1 MIEYYYNTNTRIII
15 MTRKEKVLGFMNE
28 KEYVPLMFEE
38 LVAVLCVPDD
48 SIDELKSILEEL
60 INEGKVIK
68 TKKKRY
74 MISKDAGFVGG
85 TFRGNEKGFGFVMNE
100 GQEDIFIPSDLTHSA
115 MDSDKVLAKITKPSQ
130 NGKRAEGEIV
140 KILERHTDEFAG
152 RYEKSRNFG
161 FVILDNRRLSKDVFI
176 SKKDTL
182 NAKDGDKVV
191 VKITDWGHG
200 KRNPEGVITK
210 VLGSMNDA
218 GVDVMSVM
226 VSYGIKEEF
235 DTKVLEETDK
245 IQCEISKEEIESRED
260 FRHLPIITID
270 GKDAK
275 DLDDAV
281 CVQREEKGYT
291 LSVHIADVSHYV
303 KEGRPLDKSA
313 LNRGTSVYFADR
325 VVPMLPKKLSN
336 GICSLNPNE
345 DRLTLSCVMKID
357 KSGNVTDHY
366 ITEGVIRSVE
376 RMTYED
382 VTEILVNKDK
392 SLLKRYEN
400 ISEQL
405 FLMEELAVILRKK
418 RFNKGSI
425 DFDFPEAKIILD
437 ENGKAI
443 DIEKYTTTV
452 SNHIIE
458 EFMLI
463 TNKTVAEFLYWTNT
477 PFVYRVH
484 EKPSEE
490 KLQNFNEFILNF
502 GFGIKHNAEDIHPS
516 EFSSI
521 LNKIKDTE
529 YERMISTVMLRS
541 LMKAEYSSQNK
552 GHFGLAFDYYCHF
565 TSPIRRYPDL
575 MCHRIIKEF
584 LKGEMDDSRIN
595 ILKAKCEEAAKVSSE
610 REINAQNAERDLE
623 DIKKCEYM
631 STKIGKRYEGIIS
644 SVTNF
649 GMFIELDNT
658 VEGVVKVIDMRDD
671 YYIYEEKTH
680 SLVGEYSGRQFRIGD
695 RVKIIVAGINKDFK
709 EVNFILE
716 D

>member
-1 MIEYYYNTNTRIII
+1 
-15 MTRKEKVLGFMNE
+15 MTRKEKVFGFMNE

-48 SIDELKSILEEL
+48 SIDELKNILDEL

-74 MISKDAGFVGG
+74 MVSSDAGFVGG
-85 TFRGNEKGFGFVMNE
+85 YFRGNERGFGFVMNE
-100 GQEDIFIPSDLTHSA
+100 GQEDIFIPAEFTHSA
-115 MDSDKVLAKITKPSQ
+115 MDSDKVLAKITKSSS
-130 NGKRAEGEIV
+130 NGKRAEGEII
-140 KILERHTDEFAG
+140 KILERHTDEFVG
-152 RYEKSRNFG
+152 RYEKSRNFA

-176 SKKDTL
+176 SKKDTMG
-182 NAKDGDKVV
+182 AKDGDKVV
-191 VKITDWGHG
+191 VKITNWGE
-200 KRNPEGVITK
+200 KSRNPEGVITK
-210 VLGSMNDA
+210 ILGSTKDA

-226 VSYGIKEEF
+226 ISYGIREEF
-235 DTKVLEETDK
+235 DQKVLDETDK
-245 IQCEISKEEIESRED
+245 IQSEISDDEIKGRED

-281 CVQREEKGYT
+281 CVQETDTGYT

-303 KEGRPLDKSA
+303 REGNPLDKSA
-313 LNRGTSVYFADR
+313 FQRGTSVYFADR

-345 DRLTLSCVMKID
+345 DRLTLSCVMKLD

-366 ITEGVIRSVE
+366 LTEGIIRSKE

-382 VTEILVNKDK
+382 VTEILVNKNE
-392 SLLKRYEN
+392 SLLKRYEI
-400 ISEQL
+400 ISDQL
-405 FLMEELAVILRKK
+405 FLMEKLAIILRKK
-418 RFNKGSI
+418 RFSKGSI

-443 DIEKYTTTV
+443 DVQKYSTTV

-463 TNKTVAEFLYWTNT
+463 TNKTVAEFLFWTNT
-477 PFVYRVH
+477 PFVYRIH
-484 EKPSEE
+484 EKPTEE
-490 KLQNFNEFILNF
+490 KLHNFNDFIGNF
-502 GFGIKHNAEDIHPS
+502 GFMIKHNSDDIHPS
-516 EFSSI
+516 EFSNI
-521 LNKIKDTE
+521 LNKIKGTE

-541 LMKAEYSSQNK
+541 LMKAEYSPSNK

-584 LKGEMDDSRIN
+584 LKGEISEKRLND
-595 ILKAKCEEAAKVSSE
+595 LKAKCEKTAKASSE
-610 REINAQNAERDLE
+610 AEINAQNAERELE

-631 STKIGKRYEGIIS
+631 QTKIGKRYQGIIS

-649 GMFIELDNT
+649 GIFIELDNT
-658 VEGVVKVIDMRDD
+658 VEGIVKVIDMRDD
-671 YYIYEEKTH
+671 YYIYDEKTH
-680 SLVGEYSGRQFRIGD
+680 SLTGEYSGKTYRIGD
-695 RVKIIVAGINKDFK
+695 SVNILVAGINKDYK

>member
-1 MIEYYYNTNTRIII
+1 
-15 MTRKEKVLGFMNE
+15 MTRKEKVFGFMNE

-48 SIDELKSILEEL
+48 SIDELKNILDEL

-74 MISKDAGFVGG
+74 MVSSDAGFVGG
-85 TFRGNEKGFGFVMNE
+85 YFRGNERGFGFVMNE
-100 GQEDIFIPSDLTHSA
+100 GQEDIFIPAEFTHSA
-115 MDSDKVLAKITKPSQ
+115 MDSDKVLAKITKSSS
-130 NGKRAEGEIV
+130 NGKRAEGEII
-140 KILERHTDEFAG
+140 KILERHTDEFVG

-176 SKKDTL
+176 SKKDTMG
-182 NAKDGDKVV
+182 AKDGDKVV
-191 VKITDWGHG
+191 VKITNWGE
-200 KRNPEGVITK
+200 KSRNPEGVITK
-210 VLGSMNDA
+210 ILGSTKDA

-226 VSYGIKEEF
+226 ISYGIREEF
-235 DTKVLEETDK
+235 DQKVLDETDK
-245 IQCEISKEEIESRED
+245 IQSEISDDEIKGRED

-281 CVQREEKGYT
+281 CVQETDTGYT

-303 KEGRPLDKSA
+303 REGNPLDKSA
-313 LNRGTSVYFADR
+313 FQRGTSVYFADR

-345 DRLTLSCVMKID
+345 DRLTLSCVMKLD

-366 ITEGVIRSVE
+366 LTEGIIRSKE

-382 VTEILVNKDK
+382 VTEILVNKNE
-392 SLLKRYEN
+392 SLLKRYEI
-400 ISEQL
+400 ISDQL
-405 FLMEELAVILRKK
+405 FLMEKLAMILRKK
-418 RFNKGSI
+418 RFSKGSI

-443 DIEKYTTTV
+443 DVQKYSTTV

-463 TNKTVAEFLYWTNT
+463 TNKTVAEFLFWTNT
-477 PFVYRVH
+477 PFVYRIH
-484 EKPSEE
+484 EKPTEE
-490 KLQNFNEFILNF
+490 KLHNFNDFISNF
-502 GFGIKHNAEDIHPS
+502 GFMIKHNSDDIHPS
-516 EFSSI
+516 EFSNI
-521 LNKIKDTE
+521 LNKIKGTE

-541 LMKAEYSSQNK
+541 LMKAEYSPSNK

-584 LKGEMDDSRIN
+584 LKGEISEKRFND
-595 ILKAKCEEAAKVSSE
+595 LKTKCEKTAKASSE
-610 REINAQNAERDLE
+610 AEINAQNAERELE

-631 STKIGKRYEGIIS
+631 QTKIGKRYQGIIS

-649 GMFIELDNT
+649 GIFIELDNT
-658 VEGVVKVIDMRDD
+658 VEGIVKVIDMRDD
-671 YYIYEEKTH
+671 YYIYDEKTH
-680 SLVGEYSGRQFRIGD
+680 SLIGEYSGKTYRIGD
-695 RVKIIVAGINKDFK
+695 SVNILVAGINKDYK

>member
-1 MIEYYYNTNTRIII
+1 
-15 MTRKEKVLGFMNE
+15 MTRKEKVFGFMNE

-48 SIDELKSILEEL
+48 SIDELKNILDEL

-74 MISKDAGFVGG
+74 MVSSDAGFVGG
-85 TFRGNEKGFGFVMNE
+85 YFRGNERGFGFVMNE
-100 GQEDIFIPSDLTHSA
+100 GQEDIFIPAEFTHSA
-115 MDSDKVLAKITKPSQ
+115 MDSDKVLAKITKSSS
-130 NGKRAEGEIV
+130 NGKRAEGEII
-140 KILERHTDEFAG
+140 KILERHTDEFVG

-176 SKKDTL
+176 SKKDTMG
-182 NAKDGDKVV
+182 AKDGDKVV
-191 VKITDWGHG
+191 VKIINWGE
-200 KRNPEGVITK
+200 KSRNPEGVITK
-210 VLGSMNDA
+210 ILGSTKDA

-226 VSYGIKEEF
+226 ISYGIREEF
-235 DTKVLEETDK
+235 DQKVLDETDK
-245 IQCEISKEEIESRED
+245 IQSEISDDEIKDRED

-281 CVQREEKGYT
+281 CVQETDTGYT

-303 KEGRPLDKSA
+303 REGNPLDKSA
-313 LNRGTSVYFADR
+313 FQRGTSVYFADR

-345 DRLTLSCVMKID
+345 DRLTLSCVMKLD

-366 ITEGVIRSVE
+366 LTEGIIRSKE

-382 VTEILVNKDK
+382 VTEILVNKNE
-392 SLLKRYEN
+392 SLLKRYEI
-400 ISEQL
+400 ISDQL
-405 FLMEELAVILRKK
+405 FLMEKLAMILRKK
-418 RFNKGSI
+418 RFSKGSI

-443 DIEKYTTTV
+443 DVQKYSTTV

-463 TNKTVAEFLYWTNT
+463 TNKTVAEFLFWTNT
-477 PFVYRVH
+477 PFVYRIH
-484 EKPSEE
+484 EKPTEE
-490 KLQNFNEFILNF
+490 KLHNFNDFIGNF
-502 GFGIKHNAEDIHPS
+502 GFMIKHNSDDIHPS
-516 EFSSI
+516 EFSNI
-521 LNKIKDTE
+521 LNKIKGTE

-541 LMKAEYSSQNK
+541 LMKAEYSPSNK

-584 LKGEMDDSRIN
+584 LKGEISEKRLND
-595 ILKAKCEEAAKVSSE
+595 LKAKCEKTAKASSE
-610 REINAQNAERDLE
+610 AEINAQNAERELE

-631 STKIGKRYEGIIS
+631 QTKLGKRYQGIIS

-649 GMFIELDNT
+649 GIFIELDNT
-658 VEGVVKVIDMRDD
+658 VEGIVKVIDMRDD
-671 YYIYEEKTH
+671 YYIYDEKTH
-680 SLVGEYSGRQFRIGD
+680 SLTGEYSGKTYRIGD
-695 RVKIIVAGINKDFK
+695 SVNILVAGINKDYK

>member
-1 MIEYYYNTNTRIII
+1 
-15 MTRKEKVLGFMNE
+15 MTRKEKVFGFMNE

-48 SIDELKSILEEL
+48 SIDELKNILDEL

-74 MISKDAGFVGG
+74 MVSSDAGFVGG
-85 TFRGNEKGFGFVMNE
+85 YFRGNERGFGFVMNE
-100 GQEDIFIPSDLTHSA
+100 GQEDIFIPAEFTHSA
-115 MDSDKVLAKITKPSQ
+115 MDSDKVLAKITKSSST
-130 NGKRAEGEIV
+130 GKRAEGEII
-140 KILERHTDEFAG
+140 KILERHTDEFVG

-176 SKKDTL
+176 SKKDTMG
-182 NAKDGDKVV
+182 AKDGDKVV
-191 VKITDWGHG
+191 VKITNWGE
-200 KRNPEGVITK
+200 KSRNPEGVITK
-210 VLGSMNDA
+210 ILGSAKDA

-226 VSYGIKEEF
+226 ISYGIREEF
-235 DTKVLEETDK
+235 DQKVLDETDK
-245 IQCEISKEEIESRED
+245 IQSEISDDEIKGRED

-281 CVQREEKGYT
+281 CVQETDTGYT

-303 KEGRPLDKSA
+303 REGNPLDKSA
-313 LNRGTSVYFADR
+313 FQRGTSVYFADR

-345 DRLTLSCVMKID
+345 DRLTLSCVMKLD

-366 ITEGVIRSVE
+366 LTEGIIRSKE

-382 VTEILVNKDK
+382 VTEILVNKNE
-392 SLLKRYEN
+392 SLLKRYEI
-400 ISEQL
+400 ISDQL
-405 FLMEELAVILRKK
+405 FLMEKLAMILRKK
-418 RFNKGSI
+418 RFSKGSI

-443 DIEKYTTTV
+443 DVQKYSTTV

-463 TNKTVAEFLYWTNT
+463 TNKTVAEFLFWTNT
-477 PFVYRVH
+477 PFVYRIH
-484 EKPSEE
+484 EKPTEE
-490 KLQNFNEFILNF
+490 KLHNFNDFIGNF
-502 GFGIKHNAEDIHPS
+502 GFMIKHNSDDIHPS
-516 EFSSI
+516 EFSNI
-521 LNKIKDTE
+521 LNKIKGTE

-541 LMKAEYSSQNK
+541 LMKAEYSPSNK

-584 LKGEMDDSRIN
+584 LKGEISEKRLND
-595 ILKAKCEEAAKVSSE
+595 LKAKCEKTAKASSE
-610 REINAQNAERDLE
+610 AEINAQNAERELE

-631 STKIGKRYEGIIS
+631 QTKIGKRYQGIIS

-649 GMFIELDNT
+649 GIFIELDNT
-658 VEGVVKVIDMRDD
+658 VEGIVKVIDMRDD
-671 YYIYEEKTH
+671 YYIYDEKTH
-680 SLVGEYSGRQFRIGD
+680 SLTGEYSGKTYRIGD
-695 RVKIIVAGINKDFK
+695 SVNILVAGINKDYK

>member
-1 MIEYYYNTNTRIII
+1 
-15 MTRKEKVLGFMNE
+15 MTRKEKVFGFMNE

-48 SIDELKSILEEL
+48 SIDELKNILDEL

-74 MISKDAGFVGG
+74 MVSSDAGFVGG
-85 TFRGNEKGFGFVMNE
+85 YFRGNERGFGFVMNE
-100 GQEDIFIPSDLTHSA
+100 GQEDIFIPAEFTHSA
-115 MDSDKVLAKITKPSQ
+115 MDSDKVLAKITKSSST
-130 NGKRAEGEIV
+130 GKRAEGEII
-140 KILERHTDEFAG
+140 KILERHTDEFVG

-176 SKKDTL
+176 SKKDTMG
-182 NAKDGDKVV
+182 AKDGDKVV
-191 VKITDWGHG
+191 VKITNWGE
-200 KRNPEGVITK
+200 KSRNPEGVITK
-210 VLGSMNDA
+210 ILGSTKDA

-226 VSYGIKEEF
+226 ISYGIREEF
-235 DTKVLEETDK
+235 DQKVLDETDK
-245 IQCEISKEEIESRED
+245 IQSEISDDEIKGRED

-281 CVQREEKGYT
+281 CVQETDTGYT

-303 KEGRPLDKSA
+303 REGNPLDKSA
-313 LNRGTSVYFADR
+313 FQRGTSVYFADR

-345 DRLTLSCVMKID
+345 DRLTLSCVMKLD

-366 ITEGVIRSVE
+366 LTEGIIRSKE

-382 VTEILVNKDK
+382 VTEILVNKSE
-392 SLLKRYEN
+392 SLLKQYES

-405 FLMEELAVILRKK
+405 FLMEKLAMILRKK
-418 RFNKGSI
+418 RFSKGSI
-425 DFDFPEAKIILD
+425 DFDFPESKIILD

-443 DIEKYTTTV
+443 DVQKYSSTV

-463 TNKTVAEFLYWTNT
+463 TNKTVAEFLFWTNT
-477 PFVYRVH
+477 PFVYRIH
-484 EKPSEE
+484 EKPTEE
-490 KLQNFNEFILNF
+490 KLHNFNDFIGNF
-502 GFGIKHNAEDIHPS
+502 GFMIKHNSEDIHPS
-516 EFSSI
+516 EFSNI
-521 LNKIKDTE
+521 LNKIKGTE

-541 LMKAEYSSQNK
+541 LMKAEYSPSNK

-584 LKGEMDDSRIN
+584 LKGEISEKRLND
-595 ILKAKCEEAAKVSSE
+595 LKAKCEKTAKASSE
-610 REINAQNAERDLE
+610 AEINAQNAERELE

-631 STKIGKRYEGIIS
+631 QTKIGKRYQGIIS

-649 GMFIELDNT
+649 GIFIELDNT
-658 VEGVVKVIDMRDD
+658 VEGIVKVIDMRDD
-671 YYIYEEKTH
+671 YYIYDEKNH
-680 SLVGEYSGRQFRIGD
+680 SLTGEYSGKTYRIGD
-695 RVKIIVAGINKDFK
+695 SVNILVAGINKDYK